1 MWHAEGREWL
11 LAKKKGMIQVE
22 RIALAKAERKKSME
36 YRRRNRNFTGD
47 A

>member
-1 MWHAEGREWL
+1 MACRRERREV
-11 LAKKKGMIQVE
+11 GVIQVE
-22 RIALAKAERKKSME
+22 RIALAKAERKKSMG